1 MELSHVDRYTYIN
14 FAEHQV
20 NFLRSG
26 IDSERIHELTKLFFV
41 DETTSSPRENADK
54 LSVSANN
61 HQILIFL
68 PQLPIDKIVYI
79 LKFSQLFFRKILH
92 RRDQF

>member
-20 NFLRSG
+20 NFLRGG
-26 IDSERIHELTKLFFV
+26 IDSERIHALAKLFFV
-41 DETTSSPRENADK
+41 DKATSGPSENADNS
-54 LSVSANN
+54 SVSANN

-68 PQLPIDKIVYI
+68 PRLPIDKIVYI
-79 LKFSQLFFRKILH
+79 LKFSQLFL
-92 RRDQF
+92 